1 MGHYCSYLLPKQ
13 ASPSWPGELPKLI
26 ATEYRTQTDV
36 SPCTINDFL
45 TRIIAGCSEAAL
57 ADPAEASE
65 ETDPAAAA
73 A

>member
-1 MGHYCSYLLPKQ
+1 M
-13 ASPSWPGELPKLI
+13 I